1 MEKKNIIEKC
11 KIYTPNTQIYVR
23 WLSWLGTGTSIK
35 SGATT
40 LAVWVHKTS
49 LFTKY
54 SEVKNTMKTTATLD
68 SINDIHVYCF
78 YEKPACQWQNCQP
91 RKWPTD
97 VKIANSSCIGDLSL
111 LWLFCLGTLIFL
123 LPKIFKIIWLSNI
136 LSLSVT
142 WWRLFGKRVVRTKLD
157 IYVCIRWTVQALQ
170 SK

>member
-23 WLSWLGTGTSIK
+23 WLSWLETGTSIK

-49 LFTKY
+49 LFTEY
-54 SEVKNTMKTTATLD
+54 SEVKNTMKTTATLH

-97 VKIANSSCIGDLSL
+97 VKIANSSGID
-111 LWLFCLGTLIFL
+111 FL
-123 LPKIFKIIWLSNI
+123 NYLTFEYF
-136 LSLSVT
+136 VFERT
-142 WWRLFGKRVVRTKLD
+142 WWSLFGKCVVRTKFD
-157 IYVCIRWTVQALQ
+157 IYVFY
-170 SK
+170 